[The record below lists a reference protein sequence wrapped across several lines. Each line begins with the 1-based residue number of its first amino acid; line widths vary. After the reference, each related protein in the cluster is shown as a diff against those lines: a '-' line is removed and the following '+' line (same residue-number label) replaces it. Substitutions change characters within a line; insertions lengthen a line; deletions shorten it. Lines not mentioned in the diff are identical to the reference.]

1 MTQELKEYMDA
12 RFDRIE
18 TAALLGAKEVLDIEE
33 AALLTGYKVKGL
45 YTLTSEKRIPH
56 YKKNG
61 KLYFKK
67 SELEEWLTENR
78 VLTEQEIHGKAVTYT
93 ATHKK
98 TESWQGKR

>member
-18 TAALLGAKEVLDIEE
+18 TAARLGAKEVLDIEE
-33 AALLTGYKVKGL
+33 AALLTGYKIKGL

-61 KLYFKK
+61 KLYFRKD
-67 SELEEWLTENR
+67 ELEAWMTENK
-78 VLTEQEIHGKAVTYT
+78 VLTQREINSKAQTYI
-93 ATHKK
+93 ATHK
-98 TESWQGKR
+98 

>member
-1 MTQELKEYMDA
+1 MTTDIKEYMEA
-12 RFDRIE
+12 RFDRLE
-18 TAALLGAKEVLDIEE
+18 TAALLGAKEVLSIEE

-67 SELEEWLTENR
+67 SELEAWLTENK
-78 VLTEQEIHGKAVTYT
+78 VLTGAEIHSKAVTYT
-93 ATHKK
+93 ATR
-98 TESWQGKR
+98 QRR

>member
-1 MTQELKEYMDA
+1 MTTDLKEYMDA

-18 TAALLGAKEVLDIEE
+18 IATRLGAKDVLDIEE

-67 SELEEWLTENR
+67 SELEAWMTENK
-78 VLTEQEIHGKAVTYT
+78 VLTDEEINSRAETYT
-93 ATHKK
+93 ATHKRK
-98 TESWQGKR
+98 

>member
-1 MTQELKEYMDA
+1 MTQELKEYMDE

-18 TAALLGAKEVLDIEE
+18 VAARLGSKEVLNIEE

-61 KLYFKK
+61 KLYFRK
-67 SELEEWLTENR
+67 SELEAWMTENK
-78 VLTEQEIHGKAVTYT
+78 VLTEKEIHSKAVTYT
-93 ATHKK
+93 VTH
-98 TESWQGKR
+98 